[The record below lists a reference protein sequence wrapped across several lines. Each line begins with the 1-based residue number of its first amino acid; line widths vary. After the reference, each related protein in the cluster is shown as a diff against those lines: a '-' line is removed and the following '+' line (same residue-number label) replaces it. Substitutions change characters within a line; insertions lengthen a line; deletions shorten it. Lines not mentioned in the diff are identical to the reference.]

1 MQRRFPAA
9 NLLARFSTC
18 YFLCPVCC
26 YGLYYITIQRVHY
39 VPESPNFVQAWR
51 GVFRPGKYPRKNT
64 EKIALK
70 TSTIVP
76 KKTPKVE
83 ENIWCKALEYK
94 DLSSH
99 PVFNEFNLWIQRFKE
114 INCTDAEVCLT
125 HDPRLLSNLLIA
137 GNISLVRARRFSN
150 RSSGVIPERQ
160 LIWQYLWKPS

>member
-1 MQRRFPAA
+1 MSSGRENIP
-9 NLLARFSTC
+9 
-18 YFLCPVCC
+18 
-26 YGLYYITIQRVHY
+26 
-39 VPESPNFVQAWR
+39 
-51 GVFRPGKYPRKNT
+51 KNT

-76 KKTPKVE
+76 QKTPKVE

-125 HDPRLLSNLLIA
+125 HDPRLLSHLVDR
-137 GNISLVRARRFSN
+137 GKSLARAREDFPTDHQ
-150 RSSGVIPERQ
+150 G
-160 LIWQYLWKPS
+160 

>member
-9 NLLARFSTC
+9 NLLARVLPVTFF
-18 YFLCPVCC
+18 FLCVC

-39 VPESPNFVQAWR
+39 VPESPNFVVQGEVSSGR
-51 GVFRPGKYPRKNT
+51 ENIPKNT

-76 KKTPKVE
+76 QKTPKVE

-125 HDPRLLSNLLIA
+125 HDPRLLSQ
-137 GNISLVRARRFSN
+137 
-150 RSSGVIPERQ
+150 PC
-160 LIWQYLWKPS
+160 